1 MLVRSALVAIVF
13 VLLAACSGGAN
24 GYGAD
29 TEGAF
34 MESCAVKQQQPESV
48 CRCTYQQI
56 AQRIPFDR
64 YVELDKELQKDPK
77 AVPPE
82 LLSIV
87 ADCASRSSSSSS
99 SSSGST
105 SNSNSSGSNS
115 S

>member
-1 MLVRSALVAIVF
+1 MSSAVRAASPRRSPNVGRRMIVRSSLVAIVL

-24 GYGAD
+24 RYGAD

-56 AQRIPFDR
+56 EKRIPFDR

-82 LLSIV
+82 LLS
-87 ADCASRSSSSSS
+87 
-99 SSSGST
+99 
-105 SNSNSSGSNS
+105 
-115 S
+115 